1 VTPAKTS
8 EGQGTAKPGDGK
20 ADKGVLPMVFAGL
33 FGALLGLAL
42 LKLGNPIVLE
52 AKIEAN
58 NGWPHGILEWVIV
71 SWPLV
76 VGYWLLPVVAIV
88 GVFVAR
94 WRTNAPLWLV
104 ALPLAWLIWEVLAGT
119 QTVNAALTKLT
130 LVHFASCVV
139 CFYLGLFALARVPRL
154 GLFWAGLIMGFAL
167 VLASGFHQHFGGL
180 EETRQYYLKMYPPE
194 SGGVPGGVIERMQ
207 SNRIFAT
214 LVYAN
219 ALAGVILML
228 LPATLAVLWSL
239 QDVFTPGARI
249 FLMTAVGG
257 AGLACLYWSGSK
269 GGWLVMLLLGL
280 VAVLYMPIKRQFKL
294 ALVGAALVM
303 GLAGFFVKYSG
314 YFKKG
319 APSVGARF
327 DYWKAAVQT
336 VADRP
341 VFGTGPGTFA
351 IAYEKVKKPQSEM
364 ARLTHNDYLEQ
375 ASDSGLPG
383 MVFFTALVVSALI
396 LTVPK
401 SGCDWIRRGV
411 WLGFLGWSVQS
422 VMEYGLYIPAIAW
435 PAFTFMGWLLG
446 QVSNPST
453 PTAPAANIQPAR

>member
-8 EGQGTAKPGDGK
+8 QGQGTAKPDNDG
-20 ADKGVLPMVFAGL
+20 AGKGIPQMVFAGL

-42 LKLGNPIVLE
+42 LKFGDPIILE
-52 AKIEAN
+52 GKTQT
-58 NGWPHGILEWVIV
+58 GWPREFLEWVLV
-71 SWPLV
+71 SWPLAA
-76 VGYWLLPVVAIV
+76 GYWLLAGVTIV
-88 GVFVAR
+88 GLCVMR
-94 WRTNAPLWLV
+94 GRMDAPLWLA
-104 ALPLAWLIWEVLAGT
+104 ALPLAWLVWEVLSGM
-119 QTVNAALTKLT
+119 QTVNAALTRPT
-130 LVHFASCVV
+130 LVHFASCVA
-139 CFYLGLFALARVPRL
+139 CFYLGLFALGQEQRL
-154 GLFWAGLIMGFAL
+154 GPFWAAIVVGFAL
-167 VLASGFHQHFGGL
+167 VLASGFQQHFGGL
-180 EETRQYYLKMYPPE
+180 EETRQYYLKLYPPE
-194 SGGVPGGVIERMQ
+194 SGGLPKGMVDRMQ

-214 LVYAN
+214 LVYPN
-219 ALAGVILML
+219 ALAGVILMF

-239 QDVFTPGARI
+239 KSLLTPGARA
-249 FLMTAVGG
+249 FLVSAVGG

-269 GGWLVMLLLGL
+269 GGWLIMLLLGL
-280 VAVLYMPIKRQFKL
+280 VAVLFLPMKRQFKL
-294 ALVGAALVM
+294 ALVGTALVI

-341 VFGTGPGTFA
+341 VFGSGPGTFA
-351 IAYEKVKKPQSEM
+351 IAYEKVKKPESEM

-383 MVFFTALVVSALI
+383 MVLFTALVVGALI

-401 SGCDWIRRGV
+401 PGSDWIRRAV

-422 VMEYGLYIPAIAW
+422 FMEYGLYIPAIAW

-446 QVSNPST
+446 QGSNPST
-453 PTAPAANIQPAR
+453 AAAPAANIHPAK